1 MSDAS
6 EKSGLNA
13 LFVVSD
19 GGGNRSL
26 QGAAA
31 AILVDKTQSRRI
43 KVVLQL
49 GPADGVEAELAG
61 GILAALLLERVWDG
75 ALADASVIWLTDSSY
90 IIRTIG
96 ELRSTPSRELPEK
109 FSHRGMWSV
118 WKSLPTARVLRPVHV
133 RAHSGNRENE
143 ACDRACRWIQRSGMK
158 LLCERG
164 EGPVGLDF
172 KKARSESWQLF
183 DLSPAF
189 TALLEGEGSFFLEK
203 VRGSLKRL

>member
-6 EKSGLNA
+6 EKSAANA
-13 LFVVSD
+13 LLVASD
-19 GGGNRSL
+19 GGGNRNL

-61 GILAALLLERVWDG
+61 GILAALLLERVWLG

-90 IIRTIG
+90 IIRSIG
-96 ELRSTPSRELPEK
+96 ELRSTPSCDPPEK

-118 WKSLPTARVLRPVHV
+118 WQSVSAARVLRPVHV

-143 ACDRACRWIQRSGMK
+143 ACDRACRWIQHSGMK
-158 LLCERG
+158 LLRERG
-164 EGPVGLDF
+164 EGPVGLDS

-189 TALLEGEGSFFLEK
+189 KSLVEGDGSFFLEK
-203 VRGSLKRL
+203 VRNGLKRL